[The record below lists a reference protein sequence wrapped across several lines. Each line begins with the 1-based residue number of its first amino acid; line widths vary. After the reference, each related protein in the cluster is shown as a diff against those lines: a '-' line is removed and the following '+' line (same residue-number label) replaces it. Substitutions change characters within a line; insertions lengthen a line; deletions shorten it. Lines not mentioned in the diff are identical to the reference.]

1 MNSGVSVAMKYAEK
15 MIWRIVAISY
25 CVLFVVTVLLRKSL
39 VSVLFTWYLIP
50 AFLISLGVLI
60 GLTRRW
66 ERFFWAVPLAFGA
79 LHLILNLAL
88 KGFDFWSF
96 VTPANLRDWFW
107 DGVHPALIG
116 IAGGW
121 LLRFVFDRLKK
132 G

>member
-1 MNSGVSVAMKYAEK
+1 MDMKQAEK

-25 CVLFVVTVLLRKSL
+25 GVLFAVTILLRKSL
-39 VSVLFTWYLIP
+39 ASVLFSWYLIP

-66 ERFFWAVPLAFGA
+66 ERFFWAVPLAFGM

-96 VTPANLRDWFW
+96 LTLTDLNTWFW

-116 IAGGW
+116 IAMGW
-121 LLRFVFDRLKK
+121 VLRFGYDRVKIE
-132 G
+132 